1 MGDTTAVNITYKKIN
16 YGDQYSRFV
25 VGGTKFQFTSKK
37 VNYCKWRNYCKVY
50 NSHTTYLFTIGKF
63 IFNFTT
69 TTELYSN
76 PSLPGGCMECLL
88 WARGGEVPLGTSPE
102 LLEWESSCV
111 EWPESVLVT
120 EPRAKNISSLKFSG
134 WPSYYRTVGKHHK
147 KKKNLAQ
154 RKCVAIS
161 KLFTDLTWQFS
172 SVADYSGKSQ
182 TKILHSGPH
191 WRAVASL
198 RSYRH
203 PPEIQLKTY
212 CICT

>member
-88 WARGGEVPLGTSPE
+88 WVRGGDVPLGTSPE

-147 KKKNLAQ
+147 KKK
-154 RKCVAIS
+154 
-161 KLFTDLTWQFS
+161 
-172 SVADYSGKSQ
+172 
-182 TKILHSGPH
+182 SGPKKV
-191 WRAVASL
+191 RGYFEAVYWPDVTVFLSGRLL
-198 RSYRH
+198 REVTDEDSAFRSTL
-203 PPEIQLKTY
+203 ESSGVTTEL
-212 CICT
+212 